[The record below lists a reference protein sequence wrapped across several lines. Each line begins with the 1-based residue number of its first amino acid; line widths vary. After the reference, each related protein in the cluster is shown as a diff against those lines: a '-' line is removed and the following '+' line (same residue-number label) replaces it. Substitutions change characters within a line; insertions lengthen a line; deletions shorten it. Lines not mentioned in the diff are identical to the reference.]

1 MTRIILLRHGQSEA
15 NRDIWFAGHSDPHLT
30 EKGLLQAE
38 YAGEYLA
45 EHERIDLILSSDL
58 LRAVETATPTAKRLG
73 LPVIPEPG
81 FREIFAGVW
90 EGMPF
95 ADIDVQYHQEIFTW
109 DNDLANACPNEGES
123 VAELFAR
130 VNATLDRVARE
141 QDGKTVLI
149 ATHWTPIRAMI
160 CHAMG
165 CDHTHIADF
174 EKPFNSSLHVLCYE
188 AGSYTVERINIV
200 DHLKDR
206 LTY

>member
-38 YAGEYLA
+38 SAAVYLVQN
-45 EHERIDLILSSDL
+45 EQIDLILSSDL
-58 LRAVETATPTAKRLG
+58 HRAVETATPTAKRLG
-73 LPVIPEPG
+73 LPVIPEQG
-81 FREIFAGVW
+81 FREVFAGVW

-95 ADIDVQYHQEIFTW
+95 SDIDAQYHQELFTW
-109 DNDLANACPNEGES
+109 DNDLANACPPEGES
-123 VAELFAR
+123 VAKMFAR

-174 EKPFNSSLHVLCYE
+174 EKPHNASIHVLRYE
-188 AGSYTVERINIV
+188 AGAYTVEQMNV
-200 DHLKDR
+200 TEHLSTM
-206 LTY
+206 LTN